1 MRKNTAGQV
10 VAFQAVSTTD
20 GSAVTTGTP
29 VVYYTIDGGTQ
40 GTGAGTSTHEG
51 NGCWSY
57 APAQAETNGNHVVF
71 TFALTGAVSQS
82 VNLYPVSFDPT
93 DAVRIG
99 LTALPNAAAGA
110 AGGLPTDSTGKTAFN
125 DLDAAGVRTAVG
137 LASANLDTQLADL
150 PTSSEFEA
158 RTLPA
163 AAYFDPA
170 ADTVANVTTVGSVT
184 GSVGS
189 ISGVSFPANFGSLL
203 INVSGHI
210 SRVVLVDT
218 TTANSDMR
226 GTDSAALASEWTATR
241 AGYLDGVL
249 LADNF
254 NQRVVQVTGS
264 KHIAA
269 DVHEFQ
275 TGVLTSDAT
284 AASFV
289 TEVQSGLATAA
300 NQTTILNRLGSWTGS
315 GLNTILGAFR
325 AIAGKAASL
334 TPSDISSG
342 TTFDNTADSL
352 EAIRD
357 RGDAAWAPGEAGSG
371 DASQSTLLA
380 VQDQVEAIAG
390 TLGGTAISVT
400 SRIADGGAMVIYTG
414 DDLKVRSGTQVT
426 VSISDA
432 AGGIYSRLS
441 ALGASKLSWGA
452 ARPSQ
457 AAGAISGTISSITQS
472 GSGDDQ
478 VVNLVIEILDAGQ
491 SLNPADDYIWQVA
504 STSSSGDEYTEVEGT
519 LDLRR
524 RVAVPVT
531 V

>member
-1 MRKNTAGQV
+1 MGNQGDNNCRSVAVRRNVAGQV
-10 VAFQAVSTTD
+10 VAFQAVSTAD

-29 VVYYTIDGGTQ
+29 AVYYTIDGGTQ
-40 GTGAGTSTHEG
+40 GTGAGTSLHEG

-57 APAQAETNGNHVVF
+57 VPAQAETNGNHVVF

-93 DAVRIG
+93 DSVRIG

-137 LASANLDTQLADL
+137 LASANLDTQLGDI
-150 PTSSEFEA
+150 PTVSEFEA
-158 RTLPA
+158 RTLVA

-203 INVSGHI
+203 INVSGHV

-218 TTANSDMR
+218 TTTNTDMR
-226 GTDSAALASEWTATR
+226 GTDSAALASQWTATR

-254 NQRVVQVTGS
+254 NQRVVAVTGS

-275 TGVLTSDAT
+275 TGVITSDAT

-289 TEVQSGLATAA
+289 TEVQAGLATSAA
-300 NQTTILNRLGSWTGS
+300 
-315 GLNTILGAFR
+315 
-325 AIAGKAASL
+325 
-334 TPSDISSG
+334 
-342 TTFDNTADSL
+342 
-352 EAIRD
+352 
-357 RGDAAWAPGEAGSG
+357 
-371 DASQSTLLA
+371 LA
-380 VQDQVEAIAG
+380 VVDGIVDQ
-390 TLGGTAISVT
+390 
-400 SRIADGGAMVIYTG
+400 
-414 DDLKVRSGTQVT
+414 LKSRSGYTM
-426 VSISDA
+426 SI
-432 AGGIYSRLS
+432 L
-441 ALGASKLSWGA
+441 
-452 ARPSQ
+452 
-457 AAGAISGTISSITQS
+457 AGAISNAQNAAEAYTITLDGTAYGVTYS
-472 GSGDDQ
+472 G
-478 VVNLVIEILDAGQ
+478 LD
-491 SLNPADDYIWQVA
+491 
-504 STSSSGDEYTEVEGT
+504 SSGNRTGATLTET
-519 LDLRR
+519 
-524 RVAVPVT
+524 
-531 V
+531 

>member
-1 MRKNTAGQV
+1 MGNEGDNNCRSVAVRRNVAGQV
-10 VAFQAVSTTD
+10 VAFQAVSTAD

-29 VVYYTIDGGTQ
+29 AVYYTIDGGTQ
-40 GTGAGTSTHEG
+40 GTGAGTSLHEG

-57 APAQAETNGNHVVF
+57 VPAQAETNGNHVVF

-82 VNLYPVSFDPT
+82 VNLYPVAFDPT
-93 DAVRIG
+93 DSVRIG

-137 LASANLDTQLADL
+137 LASANLDTQLGDI
-150 PTSSEFEA
+150 PTVSEFEA
-158 RTLPA
+158 RTLVA

-254 NQRVVQVTGS
+254 NQRTVQVTGS
-264 KHIAA
+264 NHIAA

-275 TGVLTSDAT
+275 PDVLTSAAT

-289 TEVQSGLATAA
+289 AEVQSGLATSAA
-300 NQTTILNRLGSWTGS
+300 
-315 GLNTILGAFR
+315 
-325 AIAGKAASL
+325 
-334 TPSDISSG
+334 
-342 TTFDNTADSL
+342 
-352 EAIRD
+352 
-357 RGDAAWAPGEAGSG
+357 
-371 DASQSTLLA
+371 LA
-380 VQDQVEAIAG
+380 VVDGIVDQ
-390 TLGGTAISVT
+390 
-400 SRIADGGAMVIYTG
+400 
-414 DDLKVRSGTQVT
+414 LKTRSGYTL
-426 VSISDA
+426 SI
-432 AGGIYSRLS
+432 L
-441 ALGASKLSWGA
+441 
-452 ARPSQ
+452 
-457 AAGAISGTISSITQS
+457 AGAIANAQNAAEAYTITLDGTAYGVTYSG
-472 GSGDDQ
+472 
-478 VVNLVIEILDAGQ
+478 LD
-491 SLNPADDYIWQVA
+491 
-504 STSSSGDEYTEVEGT
+504 SSGNRTGATLTET
-519 LDLRR
+519 
-524 RVAVPVT
+524 
-531 V
+531 

>member
-1 MRKNTAGQV
+1 MGNTSNDNRRSVTLRKNTAGQV
-10 VAFQAVSTTD
+10 VAFQAVSTAD

-71 TFALTGAVSQS
+71 TFALSGAVSQS

-93 DAVRIG
+93 DSVRIG

-110 AGGLPTDSTGKTAFN
+110 AGGLPTDSTGKTSFN

-137 LASANLDTQLADL
+137 MASANLDTQLGDL
-150 PTSSEFEA
+150 PTVAEFEA
-158 RTLPA
+158 RTILA

-170 ADTVANVTTVGSVT
+170 VDAVANVTTVGSVSGSVTVGTNNDKDGYSLATTPPTAAAIADAVWDEGTAGHTTADTYGGRIVRSVNSNVGVQIT
-184 GSVGS
+184 GS
-189 ISGVSFPANFGSLL
+189 N
-203 INVSGHI
+203 
-210 SRVVLVDT
+210 
-218 TTANSDMR
+218 
-226 GTDSAALASEWTATR
+226 
-241 AGYLDGVL
+241 
-249 LADNF
+249 
-254 NQRVVQVTGS
+254 
-264 KHIAA
+264 HIAA

-275 TGVLTSDAT
+275 TDVLTSDAT

-289 TEVQSGLATAA
+289 TEVQSGLATAE

-325 AIAGKAASL
+325 ALAGKAASL

-342 TTFDNTADSL
+342 TTYDNTTDSL

-426 VSISDA
+426 VSISDP

-441 ALGASKLSWGA
+441 ALGTSQLSWGA
-452 ARPSQ
+452 ARQSQ
-457 AAGAISGTISSITQS
+457 AAGAISGTISSLTQS
-472 GSGDDQ
+472 GSGDAQ

-504 STSSSGDEYTEVEGT
+504 STSSSGDEYTEIEGT

-531 V
+531 A

>member
-1 MRKNTAGQV
+1 MSYPRNAASPPTI
-10 VAFQAVSTTD
+10 AVGVIYLLAD
-20 GSAVTTGTP
+20 GTIQTTGASAR
-29 VVYYTIDGGTQ
+29 VK
-40 GTGAGTSTHEG
+40 TGSGAWGAAAGTLACDTTSGVWT
-51 NGCWSY
+51 Y
-57 APAQAETNGNHVVF
+57 TPTQAETDAESFLVAVYKSASTSAQVTVATSASATAGYSGVDWGKV
-71 TFALTGAVSQS
+71 TAATSTVALTGTTISTSQAVAS
-82 VNLYPVSFDPT
+82 VS
-93 DAVRIG
+93 
-99 LTALPNAAAGA
+99 GA
-110 AGGLPTDSTGKTAFN
+110 
-125 DLDAAGVRTAVG
+125 
-137 LASANLDTQLADL
+137 
-150 PTSSEFEA
+150 
-158 RTLPA
+158 
-163 AAYFDPA
+163 
-170 ADTVANVTTVGSVT
+170 
-184 GSVGS
+184 VGS
-189 ISGVSFPANFGSLL
+189 ISGVTFPANFGSLL
-203 INVSGHI
+203 INVSGHV
-210 SRVVLVDT
+210 SRVTLVDT
-218 TTANSDMR
+218 TTTNTDMR
-226 GTDSAALASEWTATR
+226 GTDNAALASAWTATR
-241 AGYLDGVL
+241 AGYLDAVL
-249 LADNF
+249 QAQNA
-254 NQRVVQVTGS
+254 NQRTVHVTGS
-264 KHIAA
+264 NHVAA

-275 TGVLTSDAT
+275 PDVLTSAATDAT
-284 AASFV
+284 FV
-289 TEVQSGLATAA
+289 SEVQSGLATSAA
-300 NQTTILNRLGSWTGS
+300 LATVDGNVDTLVARITSTLFSGITSMASW
-315 GLNTILGAFR
+315 LGAL
-325 AIAGKAASL
+325 AGKTADASTL
-334 TPSDISSG
+334 AEIQS
-342 TTFDNTADSL
+342 TTAGATFSNSTDSL

-400 SRIADGGAMVIYTG
+400 SRIADGGSMVIYTG

-441 ALGASKLSWGA
+441 AIGTSKLSWGA